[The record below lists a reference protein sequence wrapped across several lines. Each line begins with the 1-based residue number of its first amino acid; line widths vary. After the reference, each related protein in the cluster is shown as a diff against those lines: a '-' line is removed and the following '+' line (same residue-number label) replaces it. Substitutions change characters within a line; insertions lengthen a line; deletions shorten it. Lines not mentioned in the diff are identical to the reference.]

1 MRDEETAGK
10 GEEEV
15 TDVETLMECRL
26 ATMEERALSRQIE
39 RLSMIG
45 GPRGVGSQAMEAAGD
60 RRTNNTAA
68 KQMQQL
74 DGLIEKLMR
83 KRGENLK
90 IIQRA
95 EAVIEK
101 IKERKDRVVIRCY
114 YIEGQSEYEIAQD
127 MDMSRQ
133 WVNQRRGQILDSLGQ
148 KRKNFKQ

>member
-1 MRDEETAGK
+1 M
-10 GEEEV
+10 

-45 GPRGVGSQAMEAAGD
+45 GPRGVGSQAMEPAGD
-60 RRTNNTAA
+60 RRTNNAAA

-74 DGLIEKLMR
+74 DGLIETLMQ
-83 KRGENLK
+83 KRGENLN

-114 YIEGQSEYEIAQD
+114 YIEGQSEYEIAQE

-133 WVNQRRGQILDSLGQ
+133 WVNQRRGQILASIGDNRKIIFVNGQ
-148 KRKNFKQ
+148 NILK

>member
-1 MRDEETAGK
+1 M
-10 GEEEV
+10 

-74 DGLIEKLMR
+74 DGLIERLVR
-83 KRGENLK
+83 KRGENLN
-90 IIQRA
+90 IIKRA
-95 EAVIEK
+95 EAVIER

-114 YIEGQSEYEIAQD
+114 YVEGQSEYEIAEE

-133 WVNQRRGQILDSLGQ
+133 WVNQRRMQILDSMGHKNKKNSSNGQ
-148 KRKNFKQ
+148 NVLK

>member
-1 MRDEETAGK
+1 M
-10 GEEEV
+10 
-15 TDVETLMECRL
+15 TDVETLMECRM

-45 GPRGVGSQAMEAAGD
+45 GPRGVGSQAMEPAGD

-74 DGLIEKLMR
+74 DGLIEKLLK

-101 IKERKDRVVIRCY
+101 IRERKDRVVIRCY
-114 YIEGQSEYEIAQD
+114 YIEGQSEYDIAQE

-133 WVNQRRGQILDSLGQ
+133 WVNQRRQEILVHLGA
-148 KRKNFKQ
+148 KRKNLASSQNVLK

>member
-1 MRDEETAGK
+1 M
-10 GEEEV
+10 

-74 DGLIEKLMR
+74 DGLIERLVR
-83 KRGENLK
+83 KRGENLN

-101 IKERKDRVVIRCY
+101 IRERKDRVVIRCY
-114 YIEGQSEYEIAQD
+114 YIEGQSEYDIAQE

-133 WVNQRRGQILDSLGQ
+133 WVNQRRQEILVYLGA
-148 KRKNFKQ
+148 KRKKFSQ